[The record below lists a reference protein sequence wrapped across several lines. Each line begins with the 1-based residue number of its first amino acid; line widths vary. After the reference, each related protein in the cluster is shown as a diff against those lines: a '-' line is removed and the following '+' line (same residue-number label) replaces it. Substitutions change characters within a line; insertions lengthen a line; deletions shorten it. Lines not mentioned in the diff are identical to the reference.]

1 MAKKK
6 KLKVTIEVV
15 PTQGRTT
22 KKTIKV
28 DSGSSLQE
36 VLKAAGIS
44 GTSKNLTLNG
54 KPSNLDAQVT
64 ARNLTHD
71 KKVKLRV
78 SERPSGS

>member
-44 GTSKNLTLNG
+44 GTSKNLLLMALHVNSHEVNERDMG
-54 KPSNLDAQVT
+54 KFFV
-64 ARNLTHD
+64 
-71 KKVKLRV
+71 
-78 SERPSGS
+78 